1 MWKKNILKQFS
12 LYTMAI
18 VLIFGAVLSV
28 AATDNDNI
36 VEIDRVVAIVN
47 DDVIT
52 DSELQQRI
60 DAILLQMRQQK
71 ASLPPRSVLKK
82 QVLERII
89 INRIQLQLA
98 AANGMRV
105 DDETLNQTISR
116 IAEQNG
122 MTISEFRD
130 VIEQDGYSFAQFREN
145 MREEIIITRLRQ
157 RQVDSRISV
166 SEKEVE
172 NFLINQKTQGNA
184 NDEYHLSH
192 ILIALPEGASPTQI
206 KAAQEKAQQVLDE
219 IRQGKNFD
227 MEAMMV
233 SDGQQALKGGDLGWR
248 KAGELPTIFA
258 AVAQD
263 MKPGEISDLIRSP
276 SGYHIIKLL
285 EYRDA
290 ERHMITQTQARHILI
305 RTDDLTTD
313 EHAKNLLLEIKK
325 RAVNGEDFAVLAK
338 TYSDD
343 TATATNGGDLGWV
356 SKGKM
361 VPEFEKVMLAQA
373 PGSISDPI
381 QTQFGWHIIEI
392 LGRREIDDTEEFNR
406 NKVRELI
413 YQRKIEET
421 NVNWLRRLRDESY
434 VEFRL

>member
-1 MWKKNILKQFS
+1 MCKNNILKQLS
-12 LYTMAI
+12 LCTMAI
-18 VLIFGAVLSV
+18 VLTFGAALSV

-206 KAAQEKAQQVLDE
+206 KAAQKKAQQVLDE

-258 AVAQD
+258 NVAQD
-263 MKPGEISDLIRSP
+263 MKPGEVSDLIRSP

-343 TATATNGGDLGWV
+343 TATASNGGDLGWV

>member
-1 MWKKNILKQFS
+1 MWTKILHKRLS
-12 LYTMAI
+12 LPAMAI
-18 VLIFGAVLSV
+18 ALMLSPALSS
-28 AATDNDNI
+28 AAMDDEDTI
-36 VEIDRVVAIVN
+36 EIDRIVAIVN

-52 DSELQQRI
+52 ATELQQRI
-60 DAILLQMRQQK
+60 ATIVQQLRQQRT
-71 ASLPPRSVLKK
+71 SLPPLSVLQK
-82 QVLERII
+82 QMLERII

-98 AANGMRV
+98 AANGLRV

-116 IAEQNG
+116 IADQNG
-122 MTISEFRD
+122 MTISQFRD

-166 SEKEVE
+166 SDKEVE

-184 NDEYHLSH
+184 SDEFRLGH

-206 KAAQEKAQQVLDE
+206 KTAQEKAQQVLDK
-219 IRQGKNFD
+219 IRQGQNFD
-227 MEAMMV
+227 LEAMMV

-258 AVAQD
+258 NVVQD
-263 MKPGEISDLIRSP
+263 MKPGDVSDLIRSP

-285 EYRDA
+285 DYRDA

-313 EHAKNLLLEIKK
+313 EHAKSLLLEISK
-325 RAVNGEDFAVLAK
+325 RAANGEDFAALAK

-343 TATATNGGDLGWV
+343 KASAANGGDLGWV

-361 VPEFEKVMLAQA
+361 VSEFEKAMLALD
-373 PGSISDPI
+373 PGSISEPI
-381 QTQFGWHIIEI
+381 QTQFGWHIIEV
-392 LGRREIDDTEEFNR
+392 LDRRKIDDTEEFNK

-413 YQRKIEET
+413 YQRKIEEA

>member
-1 MWKKNILKQFS
+1 MWKNNILKQFS
-12 LYTMAI
+12 LFTMAI
-18 VLIFGAVLSV
+18 VLILGAGLSV
-28 AATDNDNI
+28 AATDSDNI

-52 DSELQQRI
+52 DSELEQRI

-184 NDEYHLSH
+184 NDEFHLSH

-258 AVAQD
+258 DVAQD
-263 MKPGEISDLIRSP
+263 MKPGEVSDLIRSP
-276 SGYHIIKLL
+276 SGYHIIKLV

-313 EHAKNLLLEIKK
+313 EHAKSLLLEIKK

-343 TATATNGGDLGWV
+343 TATASNGGDLGWV

-381 QTQFGWHIIEI
+381 QTQFGWHIIEVQ
-392 LGRREIDDTEEFNR
+392 GRREIDDTEEFNR